1 MPIFW
6 RSKRLFKKIVKSTC
20 GFVLINSFLLSL
32 SFCQRGTSIDFN
44 DRQSSG
50 ILTKKNS
57 GKEAIVQVYAARAAR
72 WRGYVAVHSWI
83 AFKKENESSF
93 YVAQIVGWR
102 LKRGLSALS
111 LEKDIPD
118 RKWFGA
124 PAELLEEIRGGK
136 ASSAIRKIEA
146 IATAYPYAKSYRVW
160 PGPNSNTFISY
171 LIRELDELTV
181 ELPPNAIGKDWLISG
196 LFAKSESGTG
206 LQLSLRGALGLTIGW
221 AEGFE
226 LNLLGL
232 CFGIDLRRPALKLP
246 FIGRI
251 GLKDTALGS

>member
-1 MPIFW
+1 MLRKMIAFIC
-6 RSKRLFKKIVKSTC
+6 LFFL
-20 GFVLINSFLLSL
+20 GNFFLLMTSAW
-32 SFCQRGTSIDFN
+32 QRNKANDFN
-44 DRQSSG
+44 DRRRSG
-50 ILTKKNS
+50 FWSPNDL
-57 GKEAIVQVYAARAAR
+57 GHEAIVQVYAARAAR
-72 WRGYVAVHSWI
+72 WRGYFAVHSWI

-93 YVAQIVGWR
+93 SVAQIVGWR

-111 LEKDIPD
+111 LEKDLPD

-124 PAELLEEIRGGK
+124 PAELLEEIRGEK
-136 ASSAIRKIEA
+136 ANSAIRKIEA
-146 IATAYPYAKSYRVW
+146 IAKAYPYAKSYRAW

-206 LQLSLRGALGLTIGW
+206 LQLSLGGALGLTLGW